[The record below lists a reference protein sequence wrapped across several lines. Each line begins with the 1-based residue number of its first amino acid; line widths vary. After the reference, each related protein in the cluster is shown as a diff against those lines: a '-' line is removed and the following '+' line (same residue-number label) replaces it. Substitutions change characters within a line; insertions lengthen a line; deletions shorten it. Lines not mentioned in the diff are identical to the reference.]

1 MATNVRVDIDDSQKI
16 LLKRY
21 LNKNGKAQ
29 VEFTKQVAKYSNNY
43 VPFKTGRLKD
53 MMVTL
58 ESDRIIY
65 SAPYAKKQY
74 YTNKGEGKQGAS
86 VGGLRGKMWD
96 KRMFIDN
103 GDKIVQSIAEFVGG
117 KAK

>member
-29 VEFTKQVAKYSNNY
+29 VQFTKLVARYSNNY
-43 VPFKTGRLKD
+43 TPYRTGRLKD
-53 MMVTL
+53 MMITL

-74 YTNKGEGKQGAS
+74 YTNKGEGKQGTS

-117 KAK
+117 RSK

>member
-29 VEFTKQVAKYSNNY
+29 VEFTKLVAKYSNNY
-43 VPFKTGRLKD
+43 VPYDTGRLKD
-53 MMVTL
+53 MMVSIET
-58 ESDRIIY
+58 DRIVFN
-65 SAPYAKKQY
+65 APYSKVQY
-74 YTNKGEGKQGAS
+74 YTNKGEGKQGTS
-86 VGGLRGKMWD
+86 MGGRRGKMWD
-96 KRMFIDN
+96 KRMFIDH

>member
-21 LNKNGKAQ
+21 LNKNGRAQ

-58 ESDRIIY
+58 ERDRIIY
-65 SAPYAKKQY
+65 SAPYAKRAF
-74 YTNKGEGKQGAS
+74 YTNKGNGRSGTS
-86 VGGLRGKMWD
+86 SGGLRGKQWTR
-96 KRMFIDN
+96 RMFIDH

-117 KAK
+117 RSK